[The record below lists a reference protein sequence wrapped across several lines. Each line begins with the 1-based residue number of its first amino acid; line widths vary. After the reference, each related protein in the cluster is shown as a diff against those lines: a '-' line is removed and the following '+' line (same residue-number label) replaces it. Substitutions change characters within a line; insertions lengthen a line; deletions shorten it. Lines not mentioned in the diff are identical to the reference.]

1 MGAVPHRCA
10 QVASDRSRPGLSPA
24 VTSKAAAA
32 DPHAVQCQQVWG
44 VWVTSLDSRASRCD
58 FLLIQGR
65 HPAPED
71 PQGGLGGDDDRVR
84 AFALP
89 GAQRRRPGGQLLAG
103 GTGQG
108 LPQIL
113 RGGGAQMADLVEG
126 LDVDRPGRALGRHQS
141 ALLASTFASRVLA
154 APQARP
160 DIAARAASMASSGSD
175 LPARR
180 RAWRSRHCVSRS
192 VLPGR

>member
-10 QVASDRSRPGLSPA
+10 QAASDRSWPGLSPA

-32 DPHAVQCQQVWG
+32 IPTPSNASRSG
-44 VWVTSLDSRASRCD
+44 AVWVTSSDSRASRCA

-84 AFALP
+84 AFSLP

-103 GTGQG
+103 DTGQR
-108 LPQIL
+108 LPQLL
-113 RGGGAQMADLVEG
+113 RGG
-126 LDVDRPGRALGRHQS
+126 
-141 ALLASTFASRVLA
+141 
-154 APQARP
+154 
-160 DIAARAASMASSGSD
+160 
-175 LPARR
+175 
-180 RAWRSRHCVSRS
+180 
-192 VLPGR
+192 